1 MATRIVVTGAT
12 GNVGTAL
19 LRRLRAAATDYDV
32 VGVVRRP
39 PGRHEPYD
47 AVDWHSLD
55 VAASTAAER
64 LRGICEG
71 ADCVVHLAWG
81 FQPTR
86 NVDYLYRVG
95 LGGTTSLLTAAH
107 DAGVDHFVHMSSV
120 GAYAAGAYGK
130 RVDESWPTAGIETSV
145 YSQAKS
151 GAEALLDDYEER
163 HQSDAMTVARL
174 RPGLIVQRDAAA
186 AVRRYT
192 LPAGLPPLLLSHL
205 PVLPLDRAFVVPFVH
220 ADDVADAVVRVI
232 ERKSAGPF
240 NLAAEPPV
248 GRTELAS
255 MLNTRAVHVPAKLLR
270 PLVQASWRLH
280 LQPVDQGWF
289 DMAFSVPLLD
299 TTRARTELEWTP
311 RWDSLSALA
320 DVGAGFR
327 EATATTSPVLTS
339 RSVGDELRRDLT
351 AGPLTKREKP

>member
-1 MATRIVVTGAT
+1 MFPTRPSTGILST
-12 GNVGTAL
+12 WPHR
-19 LRRLRAAATDYDV
+19 RRL
-32 VGVVRRP
+32 
-39 PGRHEPYD
+39 
-47 AVDWHSLD
+47 
-55 VAASTAAER
+55 ER
-64 LRGICEG
+64 LRTICEG

-95 LGGTTSLLTAAH
+95 IGGTTSLVRAAH

-120 GAYAAGAYGK
+120 GAYAAGAYGR
-130 RVDESWPTAGIETSV
+130 RVDESWSTAGIESSV
-145 YSQAKS
+145 YSQTKS
-151 GAEALLDDYEER
+151 AAEALLDDYEDR
-163 HQSDAMTVARL
+163 HRGGAMTVARL

-186 AVRRYT
+186 ALRRYT
-192 LPAGLPPLLLSHL
+192 LPAGLPPRLLSHL

-220 ADDVADAVVRVI
+220 AEDVADAVVRVV
-232 ERKSAGPF
+232 ERRSAGPF

-299 TTRARTELEWTP
+299 TARARTELEWAP
-311 RWDSLSALA
+311 RWDSLGALA

-327 EATATTSPVLTS
+327 EATATTSPVLAS
-339 RSVGDELRRDLT
+339 RTVGDELRRDLT
-351 AGPLTKREKP
+351 AGPLTMRETP